1 MQETS
6 QASAP
11 LTARMLSPTLAKA
24 WGAQVFPST
33 IGHVSCGGQD
43 TPQGRSGLRDPPL
56 RGRAMGRLGQT
67 QQREGRGH
75 CTCRDKYSCCLG
87 WDLTGWWGP
96 WPAFLPLLP
105 VAQLRVDSP

>member
-11 LTARMLSPTLAKA
+11 LAARMLSPTLAKA

-43 TPQGRSGLRDPPL
+43 TPQGRSGPEGPTTE
-56 RGRAMGRLGQT
+56 GK
-67 QQREGRGH
+67 GRGQA
-75 CTCRDKYSCCLG
+75 
-87 WDLTGWWGP
+87 
-96 WPAFLPLLP
+96 WPDPAEGGAWSLHL
-105 VAQLRVDSP
+105 